1 MLLFGLVAGSVL
13 AIATDA
19 DAPAGRRMAARA
31 FAAIAAAGLVLE
43 IAQGVFTPLVDKRD
57 LIWPLLWRGNGL
69 Y

>member
-1 MLLFGLVAGSVL
+1 
-13 AIATDA
+13 
-19 DAPAGRRMAARA
+19 MAARA